1 MRKLIRSVL
10 ETPSAEHIFPKT
22 ISRPKSML
30 TVILYFSDIK
40 PPLTEQF
47 DLFDLEA
54 RESGIREVVA
64 QTRPTDTLP
73 NVEYRWLPLI
83 SQRHRK

>member
-10 ETPSAEHIFPKT
+10 DTPRAEHILPKT
-22 ISRPKSML
+22 MSLRSSTL
-30 TVILYFSDIK
+30 RVILYFSDIK

-47 DLFDLEA
+47 DLFDLEVL
-54 RESGIREVVA
+54 ESGSREVVA

-73 NVEYRWLPLI
+73 NVEYQGLPLI
-83 SQRHRK
+83 SQHHQK